1 MAHLIAMSTLLLA
14 AIYSPRGK
22 ACVTPARQMVQLSG
36 MHEQKDKIKYA
47 FILHGWETIYFQY
60 FNSSG
65 YFYELQPCASSKT
78 TVDHMCSKIS
88 VATHGY
94 LQSMPQ
100 FKV

>member
-47 FILHGWETIYFQY
+47 FILHG
-60 FNSSG
+60 
-65 YFYELQPCASSKT
+65 
-78 TVDHMCSKIS
+78 
-88 VATHGY
+88 
-94 LQSMPQ
+94 
-100 FKV
+100 